1 MAPTHTD
8 GTHSHCRRPSSPIP
22 SHLSLPSSLTWATWP
37 TEPTSGLD
45 STTSFAV
52 IGALKSLSRMGA
64 NVIAVLHQPSY
75 QIFEMFD
82 DVIFLAR
89 GGFSVYVG
97 PANEALRY
105 FTSSGFTC
113 PMLVNPAGECRTP
126 PFIVFWWHPCFIYSS
141 QTLVIL

>member
-1 MAPTHTD
+1 
-8 GTHSHCRRPSSPIP
+8 
-22 SHLSLPSSLTWATWP
+22 
-37 TEPTSGLD
+37 LD

-52 IGALKSLSRMGA
+52 IGALKRLSRMGS

-97 PANEALRY
+97 PANEALGF
-105 FTSSGFTC
+105 FTKSGFAC
-113 PMLVNPAGECRTP
+113 PPLVNPAGK
-126 PFIVFWWHPCFIYSS
+126 
-141 QTLVIL
+141 